1 MPTPPLETTVA
12 GSDPGGTPARPAP
25 RAFLT
30 LEGVS
35 KVYRVGE
42 HDIYG
47 LADVNVSIEAGE
59 FVAVMGPSGSGKS
72 TLMNI
77 IGCLDRP
84 TTGDYYLDGVEVS
97 RLPDL
102 SRARLRR
109 MVFGF
114 VFQSYNLIPRSSALQ
129 QVELPLMY
137 QRASHRRERAMEAL
151 ALVGLAD
158 RAWQRPSQMSGG
170 KQQRVAIARSL
181 AVNPRIVVADEP
193 TGALDSRTSDEI
205 MEIFTRLTQQRG
217 ITVVMVTHEPDVA
230 QFSQRLIR
238 MRDGRI
244 VEDGPT
250 ARVLHPRQQ
259 DDAPAI
265 APSEGRAHE

>member
-1 MPTPPLETTVA
+1 MVEVGIADWWFAATGHAVPTPPPGAAVISSEP
-12 GSDPGGTPARPAP
+12 GSTLVRRDG
-25 RAFLT
+25 RAFLA
-30 LEGVS
+30 LEGIS

-47 LADVNVSIEAGE
+47 LADVSVSIEAGE

-84 TTGDYYLDGVEVS
+84 TAGDYFLDGVEVS

-114 VFQSYNLIPRSSALQ
+114 VFQSYNLIPRSTALQ

-137 QRASHRRERAMEAL
+137 QRASHRRERAMEA
-151 ALVGLAD
+151 
-158 RAWQRPSQMSGG
+158 
-170 KQQRVAIARSL
+170 RSL
-181 AVNPRIVVADEP
+181 AVSPRIVVADEP

-205 MEIFTRLTQQRG
+205 MEIFTRLTQERG

-250 ARVLHPRQQ
+250 DRVLQPRQP
-259 DDAPAI
+259 DDIPPL

>member
-1 MPTPPLETTVA
+1 VR
-12 GSDPGGTPARPAP
+12 PGG
-25 RAFLT
+25 RAFLS

-47 LADVNVSIEAGE
+47 LADVSVSIEAGE

-84 TTGDYYLDGVEVS
+84 TAGDYFLDGVEVS

-114 VFQSYNLIPRSSALQ
+114 VFQSYNLIPRSTALQ

-151 ALVGLAD
+151 SLVGLAD

-170 KQQRVAIARSL
+170 EQQRVAIARSL
-181 AVNPRIVVADEP
+181 AVSPRIIVADEP

-205 MEIFTRLTQQRG
+205 MEIFTRLTQQRE

-250 ARVLHPRQQ
+250 DRVLHPRQP
-259 DDAPAI
+259 DNIPPL